1 MKTIEVKTTQNV
13 TLEYE
18 LADLRDRA
26 AAFLLDQ
33 MILALSI
40 LLLSA
45 VFFGWLD
52 LKGTVA
58 TVFSFIVFGIYL
70 FYSLAMETLNNGQTV
85 GKMAMRIQ
93 VIKTVGGQAQF
104 ADYAAR
110 WVFRLVDI
118 FFTLGTIAS
127 ILVTSSASG
136 QRIGDIV
143 ANTAVIKKNAKYN
156 LVLSDLLTI
165 RSQESYKPVYAQ
177 ARQLEES
184 HVLLIKRTLERHRE
198 FQNVAHRQAVEL
210 LARQVKS
217 MISVTAHGEND
228 VEFLKTILNDY
239 VVLTR

>member
-33 MILALSI
+33 VILALSI
-40 LLLSA
+40 LLLSV
-45 VFFGWLD
+45 VFFGWLG

-58 TVFSFIVFGIYL
+58 SVFSFFLFAIYL
-70 FYSLAMETLNNGQTV
+70 FYSLVMETLNNGQTV
-85 GKMAMRIQ
+85 GKMAMKIQ

-228 VEFLKTILNDY
+228 VEFLKTVLSDY